1 MKDKFSIIII
11 VILTLMV
18 VYLLATRGGSRMEG
32 YKNERLNKAFAKGV
46 FFTMIA
52 TNAGNMGM
60 MRPHVRDQQMMGSAD
75 VAISNPC
82 LTVTWAGEGGLI
94 KKNNQAYQ
102 AAASVCGR

>member
-18 VYLLATRGGSRMEG
+18 IYLLATRGGARTEG
-32 YKNERLNKAFAKGV
+32 YKNDRLNKAFFKGV

-52 TNAGNMGM
+52 TNTGNMGA
-60 MRPHVRDQQMMGSAD
+60 MRPHVRDQQMMSSVD
-75 VAISNPC
+75 VALSNPC
-82 LTVTWAGEGGLI
+82 LTITHAGEGGFI
-94 KKNNQAYQ
+94 KKSNQAYQ